1 MEEIAEII
9 EEKLME
15 IFEGIEKGSEE
26 SLEKLK
32 KLKNY
37 LEDLCEFLSFVDDED
52 TIESLKKKF
61 EEMDKNFERV
71 LLENVRAVG

>member
-26 SLEKLK
+26 ALEKLK